1 MKSIIPRSK
10 VLFLCRRSIHS
21 TNVLLGH
28 ETMEVASLERPPFFS
43 VNYYWGGQVRVQV
56 CWNLSI
62 LEMPRDFDAETF
74 AESFCSLSSER
85 WCFLAFFRCSG
96 SVPSKADWRLETIL
110 PSTLTDP
117 SFYLALSMS
126 WEGRTVFWGNGV
138 VWSEPFAP
146 LVPRRRMSLASQP
159 RGVVKPWHFSC
170 QLSVA

>member
-28 ETMEVASLERPPFFS
+28 ETLEVASLERRPRFFS

-56 CWNLSI
+56 CRNLSI

-85 WCFLAFFRCSG
+85 WCFFS
-96 SVPSKADWRLETIL
+96 
-110 PSTLTDP
+110 
-117 SFYLALSMS
+117 
-126 WEGRTVFWGNGV
+126 
-138 VWSEPFAP
+138 
-146 LVPRRRMSLASQP
+146 
-159 RGVVKPWHFSC
+159 HFSAAQVQFPPKLIGDLKQSFPAPSQIQAFTWPLAC
-170 QLSVA
+170 HGKDGRFSGQWSGWKWTRCPVGNQRAGCHWHRSYGEW